1 MEDLEG
7 YLGNRVREG
16 IAGSFRVLKE
26 FENGRRVIDFFV
38 EKWFCEDNNNTTV
51 NKGRYDDLEI
61 KGIIDLVLVKK
72 KKLFRQMFK
81 MVRRFGCSISNHFVV
96 LCKVRLVRT
105 CLKKRKV
112 ANGHGRLMSKGLRK
126 R

>member
-7 YLGNRVREG
+7 YLGNRVRED

-38 EKWFCEDNNNTTV
+38 EKWFCGDNNNTTV

-61 KGIIDLVLVKK
+61 KGTIDLVLVKK
-72 KKLFRQMFK
+72 KKSYFDK
-81 MVRRFGCSISNHFVV
+81 
-96 LCKVRLVRT
+96 
-105 CLKKRKV
+105 CLRW
-112 ANGHGRLMSKGLRK
+112 
-126 R
+126 